1 MTIKVLLGLLL
12 LVITTTSLYH
22 SFKPLPSGIA
32 YKGDR
37 QPLVEPRLLTDRTL
51 HVEGERPRL
60 EQEIFDETLAMI
72 GGAQQFILVDMFLYN
87 SSGAADGHNLPLARQ
102 LTQALIRQKEKH
114 PGLDVIVI
122 SDPINTLY
130 GGAVSEDFQQLE
142 QTGIA
147 VIQTH
152 LNPLRDS
159 NPLWSGLWRTCC
171 QWFGNSAQSGWLPGP
186 IGEQSV
192 TLRSYLSLL
201 NFKANHRKVLITD
214 SGDSFRALV
223 SSANPHDGSSHH
235 SNIALSFSGPAVAD
249 LMRSERAVLALSE
262 APTDAVDRA
271 LGRISE
277 IAPLGDA
284 QIQVLTE
291 SAIRETAL
299 DIITTA
305 GAGDRVDMAMFYL
318 SHRDILLALIRA
330 SRRGVQV
337 RVLLDANH
345 DAFGRAKSG
354 VPNRQVAM
362 ELMKNGVAVRWC
374 NTRGEQ
380 CHSKLLIRQDRDN
393 RASLLLGSANFT
405 RRNLDDLNLES
416 NVLVLAPRDHSSIRK
431 TDRFFE
437 EQWNSGPG
445 SNPVMSLPY
454 QAWADHSA
462 LRYWQYRVMEAT
474 GLSTF

>member
-1 MTIKVLLGLLL
+1 
-12 LVITTTSLYH
+12 
-22 SFKPLPSGIA
+22 
-32 YKGDR
+32 
-37 QPLVEPRLLTDRTL
+37 
-51 HVEGERPRL
+51 
-60 EQEIFDETLAMI
+60 
-72 GGAQQFILVDMFLYN
+72 
-87 SSGAADGHNLPLARQ
+87 
-102 LTQALIRQKEKH
+102 
-114 PGLDVIVI
+114 
-122 SDPINTLY
+122 
-130 GGAVSEDFQQLE
+130 
-142 QTGIA
+142 
-147 VIQTH
+147 
-152 LNPLRDS
+152 
-159 NPLWSGLWRTCC
+159 
-171 QWFGNSAQSGWLPGP
+171 
-186 IGEQSV
+186 
-192 TLRSYLSLL
+192 
-201 NFKANHRKVLITD
+201 VLITD

-454 QAWADHSA
+454 QACADHSA